1 MSFIKVKRHFV
12 QSNGAEKE
20 DSTIIINTDK
30 IYRIKKVLESKYIQ
44 GIYYAVY
51 YDCDGG
57 PSVAP
62 DIFDRENAE
71 KIFKAI
77 GVSLD

>member
-1 MSFIKVKRHFV
+1 M
-12 QSNGAEKE
+12 
-20 DSTIIINTDK
+20 
-30 IYRIKKVLESKYIQ
+30 LESKYIQ

>member
-30 IYRIKKVLESKYIQ
+30 IYRI
-44 GIYYAVY
+44 
-51 YDCDGG
+51 
-57 PSVAP
+57 
-62 DIFDRENAE
+62 
-71 KIFKAI
+71 
-77 GVSLD
+77 